1 MPIEPS
7 PPNPSQAPVAGLGFL
22 NNVLWSWLGIV
33 VSLASAFILS
43 PMIIRR
49 LGDSNYGL
57 WVVSSS
63 LVEYYWLID
72 FGLRAALV
80 RLAAHHNANH
90 DVEKLNQVVAT
101 TAYYSSALIPVLVPL
116 TFWAAPRLAV
126 FLHVENPIFP
136 HLVIIVG
143 LGWSFTSFFSTFTSC
158 LEGLQ
163 RFDVISQST
172 FISILLRAAGMLALL
187 EWGYGVVEIAYLTV
201 GAQILLHLINFFRLK
216 RLFPA
221 LSLSPRHVRIP
232 VFVEMIRYGAHSVVS
247 SIGQR
252 ILNQSP
258 PLMITYFLSESFSGY
273 YANPKQL
280 LEYTTEAVLRIGNV
294 SNSRSSELMAQG
306 RRSDLLKFAMRVNRL
321 SLALFLPLS
330 VFLAVYGKPFLL
342 WWIKKPA
349 FVEQAAGVLMVMIAG
364 YTLGMAGQ
372 YSTQSILFGISRHQG
387 VARNILIEALVSL
400 AGMWWLIPH
409 YGIVAAGAW
418 NAMLLVVNRGVI
430 TPWLLTRELESSLGK
445 YLFEV
450 NRPLAAALVAWI
462 GALLLKQV
470 IPGTNFSQLI
480 SVGVLITAIY
490 LPFLYL
496 VIPAEDREGLQDKIR
511 GLMKRFA

>member
-1 MPIEPS
+1 M
-7 PPNPSQAPVAGLGFL
+7 AGLGFL

-280 LEYTTEAVLRIGNV
+280 LEYTTEAVTRIGNV
-294 SNSRSSELMAQG
+294 SNSRASVLMAQG
-306 RRSDLLKFAMRVNRL
+306 RHTELLQFAMRVNRL
-321 SLALFLPLS
+321 SLALFLPLA
-330 VFLAVYGKPFLL
+330 VFLSVYGKQFLL

-349 FVEQAAGVLMVMIAG
+349 FVEHAAGVLMVMLVG
-364 YTLGMAGQ
+364 YTIGLAGQ
-372 YSTQSILFGISRHQG
+372 YSTQSILFGIGRHQR
-387 VARNILIEALVSL
+387 VARNILMEALLSV
-400 AGMWWLIPH
+400 AGMWWLLPR
-409 YGIVAAGAW
+409 YGIAGAGAW
-418 NAMLLVVNRGVI
+418 NGFLLLVNRGLI
-430 TPWLLTRELESSLGK
+430 TPWLLTRELEGSWGE
-445 YLFEV
+445 YLWEV
-450 NRPLAAALVAWI
+450 NRPLAAAAGAVV
-462 GALLLKQV
+462 GALLLKRI
-470 IPGTNFSQLI
+470 IPGRNLPELAG
-480 SVGVLITAIY
+480 VGLLITVIY

-496 VIPAEDREGLQDKIR
+496 VIPTQDREGIREKLR
-511 GLMKRFA
+511 GLRKRFS